1 MHSLYFKNFLAT
13 ATMVIWSFLLLA
25 LAFISIG
32 RSIFVNEVQENMYNN
47 AVEVAATAE
56 AYARNGDLSSPDLR
70 MNLSSLSA
78 ATGRHIFLT
87 TTDGFIFSCSDRQPR
102 CEHLG
107 KTVSAEIM
115 AQLHEQGKLLYSG
128 NLGGMYDD
136 PRFVVA
142 EPFHYGNAVLGYAF
156 VSHVSSHALYTW
168 QAVLPLFWSISIV
181 VLLLSLSLSYFF
193 SWHLAQPL
201 KNMADAARSFGHGNF
216 SVRVDDTGRNDEL
229 GELTEAF
236 NNMAS
241 SLEKSEERRREF
253 IANVSHELKTPMTTI
268 SGFVDGILDGTI
280 PPEQERHYLET
291 ISAETKRLARLVRSM
306 LELSR
311 LQAEDRS
318 ILLSKSFDAAEMM
331 RLTLI
336 NFADKITAR
345 HLDVD
350 FRVPEEAVEVQ
361 GDVDAITQVS
371 YNLLDNAVKFA
382 REGTTLTLSLWKDSS
397 KAYISVRSCGDT
409 IPASEIPLLFD
420 RFHKSD
426 RSRSKDRDG
435 VGLGL
440 YIVKTILNNHG
451 EDIAV
456 TSREGVTDFV
466 FTLTLKKGR

>member
-13 ATMVIWSFLLLA
+13 AAMVLWSFLLLA

-32 RSIFVNEVQENMYNN
+32 RSIFVNEVEENMQMN
-47 AVEVAATAE
+47 AREVAVTAE
-56 AYARNGDLSSPDLR
+56 AYARNGDLNSLDLR
-70 MNLSSLSA
+70 MTLSSLSA

-87 TTDGFIFSCSDRQPR
+87 TVDGFIFTCSDRQPR
-102 CEHLG
+102 CEHIG
-107 KTVSAEIM
+107 QRVSEETM
-115 AQLHEQGKLLYSG
+115 AQLRRDGHYASMGDLDGFYDAPRFLVAVPFH
-128 NLGGMYDD
+128 LGG
-136 PRFVVA
+136 
-142 EPFHYGNAVLGYAF
+142 EVLGYAF
-156 VSHVSSHALYTW
+156 VSHASSNALYTW
-168 QAVLPLFWSISIV
+168 QAVLPLFWTISSV
-181 VLLLSLSLSYFF
+181 VLLLALALSYFF
-193 SWHLAQPL
+193 SWRLAQPL
-201 KNMADAARSFGHGNF
+201 KNMADAARKFGHGDF
-216 SVRVDDTGRNDEL
+216 SVRVEDTDRDDEL

-241 SLEKSEERRREF
+241 SLEQSEEKRREF

-280 PPEQERHYLET
+280 PPSQEKHYLET
-291 ISAETKRLARLVRSM
+291 ISTETKRLSRLVRSM

-318 ILLSKSFDAAEMM
+318 VLLQKSFDAAEMM

-336 NFADKITAR
+336 NFVDKITDR
-345 HLDVD
+345 GLDVD
-350 FRVPEEAVEVQ
+350 FQVPEDAVMVQ
-361 GDVDAITQVS
+361 GDVDAITQVC

-382 REGTTLTLSLWKDSS
+382 REGSVLTLSLWKDNS
-397 KAYISVRSCGDT
+397 KAYISVRSCGET

-420 RFHKSD
+420 RFHKND

-466 FTLTLKKGR
+466 FSLTLKKGR